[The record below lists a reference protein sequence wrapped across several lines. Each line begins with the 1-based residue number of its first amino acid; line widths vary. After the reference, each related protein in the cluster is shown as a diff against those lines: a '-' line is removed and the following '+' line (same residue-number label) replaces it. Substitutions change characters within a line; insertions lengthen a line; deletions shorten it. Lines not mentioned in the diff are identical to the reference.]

1 MRWGSLCIG
10 LIATLAAATGG
21 ASAEAAFPNQMVR
34 IVVPVSGGSMA
45 DVLAREVADKLGK
58 LWRQTVIVENRPGI
72 AGTSAAAKSPA
83 DGYTLLLTSNGHVIV
98 NKISGNLSFDAI
110 KDFEGVTEIATLPL
124 LAVVPRDLSVQSMVD
139 FLALVRSKPE
149 AMSYASAGLGTTSNI
164 AGELFATTQGL
175 KMVHVPYRGAP
186 EAYTSVVR
194 GDTQLFLTPPGV
206 GEDMILSGQVR
217 ALAVSSPAR
226 LPKFPDVP
234 TFAEAGI
241 PGASY
246 TAWFGLLAP
255 AGVPQAVLD
264 KVSRD
269 IGEVMK
275 YPEVVTRFRQ
285 QGVTPA
291 TTSPSRMTEI
301 LRADEARFGK
311 LFDRSR

>member
-1 MRWGSLCIG
+1 
-10 LIATLAAATGG
+10 
-21 ASAEAAFPNQMVR
+21 
-34 IVVPVSGGSMA
+34 
-45 DVLAREVADKLGK
+45 
-58 LWRQTVIVENRPGI
+58 
-72 AGTSAAAKSPA
+72 
-83 DGYTLLLTSNGHVIV
+83 
-98 NKISGNLSFDAI
+98 
-110 KDFEGVTEIATLPL
+110 
-124 LAVVPRDLSVQSMVD
+124 MVD

-264 KVSRD
+264 KVSRN

>member
-1 MRWGSLCIG
+1 MRWGRLCIG

-58 LWRQTVIVENRPGI
+58 LWTQTVIVENRPGI

-124 LAVVPRDLSVQSMVD
+124 LAVVSRDLSVQSMVD

-264 KVSRD
+264 KVSRN

>member
-1 MRWGSLCIG
+1 MRWGGLCIG

-83 DGYTLLLTSNGHVIV
+83 NGYTLLLTSNGHVIV

>member
-1 MRWGSLCIG
+1 MRWGGLCIG

-264 KVSRD
+264 KVSRN